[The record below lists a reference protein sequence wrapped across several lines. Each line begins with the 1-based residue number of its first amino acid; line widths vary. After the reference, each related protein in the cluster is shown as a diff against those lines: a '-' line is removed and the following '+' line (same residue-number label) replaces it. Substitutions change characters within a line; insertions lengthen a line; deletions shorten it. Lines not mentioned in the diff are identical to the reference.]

1 MGIGPFSILLLKMT
15 KTSVVVHMLCAFGTY
30 PIDKTEKIGDSEK
43 SHLGPLHE
51 DLVEPQL
58 AKWSFRQSCGRN

>member
-1 MGIGPFSILLLKMT
+1 MVVHSKKWAHMDPRMGIGPFSILLLKMT

-43 SHLGPLHE
+43 SHLAG
-51 DLVEPQL
+51 
-58 AKWSFRQSCGRN
+58 AAS